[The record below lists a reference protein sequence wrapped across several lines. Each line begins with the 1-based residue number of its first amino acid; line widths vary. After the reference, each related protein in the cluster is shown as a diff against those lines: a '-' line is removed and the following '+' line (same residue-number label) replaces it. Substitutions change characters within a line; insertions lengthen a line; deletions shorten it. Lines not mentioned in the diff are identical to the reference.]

1 MREPLPKRAKVVMK
15 VIAILVAFALFLY
28 FFLARFNSVKGFF
41 GNFLSIIAPFL
52 VGALFAFLLK
62 PLCNFLDKKLGDWF
76 TGKVYRKKIQS
87 GKMTAKQAHRKAEA
101 WSIVIAMIFFAL
113 VIIGIVMLII
123 PSLIS
128 SIVTLKNDFPGYLAQ
143 LNVYMENLAKSDGPI
158 ARFVYDAYVKIASI
172 IHNSSG
178 SIIDSLLENYRTLLS
193 TAFQV
198 VSSFLSF
205 LVSILITV
213 VSTVYIL
220 INRKRFGAQA
230 NLIVRAAFKKPIA
243 DWLVKEAQFTNRKF
257 SEYFTGKLLDSF
269 VVGIVLFIVLTIF
282 RIPMAPLIATFMAV
296 CNMIPF
302 FGPYIGAF
310 PCMIIIWMAEPN
322 LARPIHVLIFLIIV
336 VVVQQ
341 LDGNILDPYIVGD
354 KIGLSGFWVLF
365 AVVLCGDLFG
375 FMGLLIGVPLFVVIY
390 DLIRQLVLFGLHKR
404 GEDQLV
410 ADYNFIYHNPD
421 EERAAKKKRASA
433 LREARKKARD
443 AAEAEQQEALERE
456 LAIAHA
462 AQEIRGEEEMV
473 RQAAEAARAAETE
486 ADLAEPSD
494 GHAPH
499 VEESATSTA
508 PASDKPDDTE

>member
-76 TGKVYRKKIQS
+76 TRKVYRKKIQS
-87 GKMTAKQAHRKAEA
+87 GKISEKQVHRKAEA

-128 SIVTLKNDFPGYLAQ
+128 SIVTLKNDFPSYLAQ
-143 LNVYMENLAKSDGPI
+143 LNIYMENLANSDSTI

-178 SIIDSLLENYRTLLS
+178 SIIDSLLENYWTLLT

-205 LVSILITV
+205 LVGILITV

-220 INRKRFGAQA
+220 INRKKFAAQA
-230 NLIVRAAFKKPIA
+230 NLIVRAIFKKPTA

-282 RIPMAPLIATFMAV
+282 RIPMAPLIATFMAA

-310 PCMIIIWMAEPN
+310 PCMIIVWMAEPN
-322 LARPIHVLIFLIIV
+322 IARPIHVLIFLVIV

-375 FMGLLIGVPLFVVIY
+375 FVGLLIGVPLFVVIY
-390 DLIRQLVLFGLHKR
+390 DLIRQLVLYGLHKR

-421 EERAAKKKRASA
+421 EERAARKKRASA

-443 AAEAEQQEALERE
+443 AAQAEQQEALERE

-462 AQEIRGEEEMV
+462 AQEIREEEEAA
-473 RQAAEAARAAETE
+473 RQAARAAE
-486 ADLAEPSD
+486 ADGDHAEPSD
-494 GHAPH
+494 GTSENT
-499 VEESATSTA
+499 EEPATPTV
-508 PASDKPDDTE
+508 PASEKPEDTE